1 MVVRMVLVRTGML
14 WEREAMGGVRK
25 PRSSAAP
32 TPTPTPPQ
40 MLRVIATGTPILSN
54 NQIHQSNDGSP
65 TLI

>member
-40 MLRVIATGTPILSN
+40 MLRVIATGNPES
-54 NQIHQSNDGSP
+54 
-65 TLI
+65 